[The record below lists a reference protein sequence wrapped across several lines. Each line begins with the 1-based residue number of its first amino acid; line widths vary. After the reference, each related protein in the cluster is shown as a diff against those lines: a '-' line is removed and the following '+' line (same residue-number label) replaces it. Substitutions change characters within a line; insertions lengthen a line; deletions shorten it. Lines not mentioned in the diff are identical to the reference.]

1 MTNIDTRAG
10 YVALIGK
17 PNVGKSTLLN
27 QVLGKKVSITSSK
40 PQTTRQRVIGIKTAG
55 ENQVVYLDTP
65 GIHSGEKSELNRYMN
80 RVAKS
85 ALHEVDLI
93 VFMVDVQSW
102 DQQDERVL
110 ALIKQGSVPALLVV
124 NKVDRVTDKAT
135 LLPLLSRLQGL
146 ADFKALV
153 PVSAKSESQ
162 VADLE
167 RVIIEHLPHSEH
179 FYPPEQFT
187 DRSDRFIAAEFIREK
202 LMRYLGQELP
212 YQLTVTLEA
221 FELTEDSV
229 KVGALI
235 WLEKESHKP
244 IVIGKGGSKLK
255 KVGTLARLDIAR
267 YFDCKAVV
275 KLWVK
280 VKTGWSDD
288 KNMLNQMGYRDGE

>member
-1 MTNIDTRAG
+1 MTKIDTRAG

-110 ALIKQGSVPALLVV
+110 TLIKQGSVPVLLVV

-135 LLPLLSRLQGL
+135 LLPLLARLQGL

-221 FELTEDSV
+221 FELTEDCV